1 MSYITHQWNR
11 TGGGSRTSKKI
22 CHPHQLSEGKLVQR
36 SKQSVTSKTSASF
49 AQATVT
55 TGAASGLGVVVVDER
70 DAHTRDGFRDVYLN
84 RIKARASLD

>member
-11 TGGGSRTSKKI
+11 AGGGSRTSK
-22 CHPHQLSEGKLVQR
+22 CYPHQLFEGKLVQR

-55 TGAASGLGVVVVDER
+55 TGAVSGLGVVVVDER
-70 DAHTRDGFRDVYLN
+70 DAHTRAIRFT
-84 RIKARASLD
+84 IA